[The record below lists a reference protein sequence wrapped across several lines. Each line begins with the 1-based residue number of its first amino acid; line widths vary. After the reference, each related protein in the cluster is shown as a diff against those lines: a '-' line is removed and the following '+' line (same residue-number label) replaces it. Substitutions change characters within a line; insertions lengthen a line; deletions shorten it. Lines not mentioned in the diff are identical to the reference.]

1 MGEDFKVDNTK
12 VAKAVSLL
20 TKLYNEPNE
29 QTYIR
34 ARQLVDEAAET
45 TSDIQ
50 AVRADTIEKVK
61 LEFYDSKLPWL
72 NDWIVGAR
80 LGELILVGGWPFSGK
95 THLMIW
101 LDSQFPGS
109 KTAHFY
115 DDDLPSDMLKYYTG
129 ARNGVLDDVWLINM
143 TGSPFTVSAVDRV
156 IQQQKAA
163 GVKPDIVVLDHLDDM
178 HSVAAAGGSDWLDA
192 VNVVKEVKAF
202 ARREDVLVIAA
213 SLAYPKTSERAGM
226 GRFYRAPVAKSH
238 VPDIVLMID
247 KIEHGEYFVT
257 REKAKGRDVSWE
269 SAKKILKANWSSM
282 TIEDVTT

>member
-12 VAKAVSLL
+12 VAKAVGLL

-34 ARQLVDEAAET
+34 ARQLVDEAAEIK
-45 TSDIQ
+45 SDIQ
-50 AVRADTIEKVK
+50 AVRADTIEKTK
-61 LEFYDSKLPWL
+61 PEFYDSVTPWL
-72 NDWIVGAR
+72 DKWIVGAR
-80 LGELILVGGWPFSGK
+80 RGELIVVGGWPFSGK

-101 LDSQFPGS
+101 LNSQYPGA
-109 KTAHFY
+109 KVAHFY
-115 DDDLPSDMLKYYTG
+115 DDDLPVDTLLAYDVIRK
-129 ARNGVLDDVWLINM
+129 GVLEDVWLVNM
-143 TGSPFTVSAVDRV
+143 MGVSFTIAAVDRV
-156 IQQQKAA
+156 VQQQKAA

-178 HSVAAAGGSDWLDA
+178 HSIAAAGGSDWLDA
-192 VNVVKEVKAF
+192 VNVVKEAKAF

-213 SLAYPKTSERAGM
+213 SLAYPKTSERVGM

-282 TIEDVTT
+282 TVEDVTI